1 MENKEIKNIVMEYM
15 MKMFKAE
22 KRKTLEKYKM
32 LNKNIKKGQILFV
45 GSSLMEWFPI
55 NEMQLNLGLDKI
67 IYNRG
72 IAGTTTSELLE
83 GIEEQI
89 FKLEPSKIFI
99 NIGSND
105 IGSLEN
111 GTYNKQK
118 LINNYD
124 AILKQV
130 KKRLPKTEVY
140 MMAYYPINGKGDF
153 GLSKE
158 EKGKI
163 FSTRTNENIKE
174 ANETVELLA
183 EKYEYKFINVNEGL
197 EDSEGN
203 LKKEYS
209 VEGLHMWPN
218 AYEIILKNMLEYLK

>member
-1 MENKEIKNIVMEYM
+1 MENKEIKNIIMNYIQG
-15 MKMFKAE
+15 MFKDE
-22 KRKTLEKYKM
+22 KRKTLEKYTM
-32 LNKNIKKGQILFV
+32 LNKNVKKNQILFV

-72 IAGTTTSELLE
+72 IAGTTTTELLE

-111 GTYNKQK
+111 GVYDKQK
-118 LINNYD
+118 LITNYEE
-124 AILKQV
+124 ILKQI
-130 KKRLPKTEVY
+130 KERLPKADTY
-140 MMAYYPINGKGDF
+140 MMAYYPINGKDDF
-153 GLSKE
+153 GLGKE
-158 EKGKI
+158 EKEKI
-163 FSTRTNENIKE
+163 FATRTNENIKE
-174 ANETVELLA
+174 ANKEVEILA
-183 EKYEYKFINVNEGL
+183 EKFGYKFINVNSGL

-218 AYEIILKNMLEYLK
+218 AYEVIISNMMKYLK